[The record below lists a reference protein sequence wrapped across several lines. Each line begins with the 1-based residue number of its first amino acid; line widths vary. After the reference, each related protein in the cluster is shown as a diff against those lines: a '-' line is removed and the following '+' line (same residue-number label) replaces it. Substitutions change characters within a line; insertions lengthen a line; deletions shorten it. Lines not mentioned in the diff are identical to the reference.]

1 MKTRKQLLQSK
12 EYWISKIQID
22 LYNALKAYMHQQNIN
37 ATQLATKLNVSKGYI
52 SQILNGNFDHKLSK
66 LVELSLAIDKVP
78 IIRFMDFNSLEIQK
92 DPIKSKIKKQ
102 AVIPSIKLGDG
113 RSGTTKKNARIIKQ
127 KQSSN

>member
-37 ATQLATKLNVSKGYI
+37 ATQLATKLNVSKGYV

-102 AVIPSIKLGDG
+102 VVIPSIKLRAG